1 MKILNYILLFAFSF
15 FASPLFGKSILEM
28 YRGSVQEK
36 MLDEQIARYR
46 KHAKMNAETFGRHFK
61 HLPNYDRHVGLEK
74 LRRVLPNHA
83 NKDNIPAWRT
93 TAGSKQPHPKLNDV
107 SRIKKSAYK

>member
-1 MKILNYILLFAFSF
+1 MKILNYILLFVFSL

-46 KHAKMNAETFGRHFK
+46 KHAKMNAETFLWSQIFLK
-61 HLPNYDRHVGLEK
+61 Y
-74 LRRVLPNHA
+74 
-83 NKDNIPAWRT
+83 
-93 TAGSKQPHPKLNDV
+93 
-107 SRIKKSAYK
+107 KKIIA

>member
-1 MKILNYILLFAFSF
+1 
-15 FASPLFGKSILEM
+15 
-28 YRGSVQEK
+28 
-36 MLDEQIARYR
+36 
-46 KHAKMNAETFGRHFK
+46 MNAETFGRHFK